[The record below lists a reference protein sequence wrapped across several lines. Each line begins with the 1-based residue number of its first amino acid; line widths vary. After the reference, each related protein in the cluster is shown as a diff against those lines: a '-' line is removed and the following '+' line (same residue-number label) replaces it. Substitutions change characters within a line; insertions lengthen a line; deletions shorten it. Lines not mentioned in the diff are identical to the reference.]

1 VDFLAVAT
9 QETPF
14 DDLELRF
21 IVVMVQNEPKENF
34 AANILN

>member
-1 VDFLAVAT
+1 MGFLAVAI

-21 IVVMVQNEPKENF
+21 LVVMVQNAPEE
-34 AANILN
+34 ILLLIF